1 MKYSKQ
7 EMIDFLS
14 ELNKES
20 IRLSINTE
28 VVAPQYLTQHLEML
42 NEIKQVIELYYPRKG
57 E

>member
-1 MKYSKQ
+1 
-7 EMIDFLS
+7 MIDFLS